1 LCSCR
6 VILSHAAIDYSRR
19 VRSLWLEEALQGAED
34 APRLEGEE
42 RADVCI
48 VGGGYTGLW
57 TAIRLKEYDPALD
70 VVLVE
75 ADVCGGGASG
85 RNGGFVLSWWAKFG
99 TLKKVCGGEE
109 AVRLAFASSEAVD
122 AIGDF
127 CREHDIDAHYRRD
140 GWLWTATSRAQ
151 LGAWDET
158 IQTIAAYD
166 QEPFVRL
173 DAEETATRAGADTH
187 LGGVFEP
194 TAATVQPALLAR
206 GLRRVA
212 HEAGVRIFERSPMT
226 SLDRSRAPRV
236 VTARGSVR
244 ATKVVLALN
253 AWAAALPE
261 LRRALVVIASDIVA
275 TVPAPDRLAEIGWV
289 NGICISDSRML
300 VNYYRNTLD
309 GRVAFGKGGG
319 KLAFGGRIGTS
330 FDGPSP
336 RADDVAA
343 SMHSLYPTL
352 RDLDVTHS
360 WMGPI
365 DRSEV
370 GLPFFSRL
378 GGREDILYGLGYSGN
393 GVGPTFV
400 GGRILASLTLGLD
413 DEWSRAGL
421 ARPPVGVFP
430 PEPVRYLGGLLVQRA
445 IERKEA
451 AEDAG
456 RTTDAVTLFLAGL
469 APAGLVPLKKPAGET
484 VQPGTRAV
492 T

>member
-1 LCSCR
+1 M
-6 VILSHAAIDYSRR
+6 
-19 VRSLWLEEALQGAED
+19 RSLWLEEALSGAED
-34 APRLEGEE
+34 SSRLEGDE

-57 TAIRLKEYDPALD
+57 TAIRLAEHDPALD

-109 AVRLAFASSEAVD
+109 AVRLARESVRAVD
-122 AIGDF
+122 GIGEF
-127 CREHDIDAHYRRD
+127 CAANGIDAHYRRD
-140 GWLWTATSRAQ
+140 GWLWAATSDAQ

-158 IQTIAAYD
+158 LDAISSFGE
-166 QEPFVRL
+166 EPFVRL
-173 DAEETATRAGADTH
+173 GPEEAARRAGEATH

-212 HEAGVRIFERSPMT
+212 LERGVRIFERSPMT
-226 SLDRSRAPRV
+226 KLERSRPPRV
-236 VTARGSVR
+236 VTAGGTVTAS
-244 ATKVVLALN
+244 KVVLALN

-261 LRRALVVIASDIVA
+261 LRRAVVVIASDIVA
-275 TVPAPDRLAEIGWV
+275 TAPAPDRLEAIGWT
-289 NGICISDSRML
+289 NGMCISDSRML

-309 GRVAFGKGGG
+309 GRLIFGRGGG
-319 KLAFGGRIGTS
+319 KLAFGGKVGSS

-336 RADDVAA
+336 RAGAVAESMRTLYPRLDDV
-343 SMHSLYPTL
+343 P
-352 RDLDVTHS
+352 VTHN

-365 DRSEV
+365 DRTQV

-378 GGREDILYGLGYSGN
+378 GGREDIVYGLGYSGN
-393 GVGPTFV
+393 GVGPTYV
-400 GGRILASLTLGLD
+400 GGRILASLALGLD

-421 ARPPVGVFP
+421 AREPAGRFP
-430 PEPVRYLGGLLVQRA
+430 PEPVRYLGGRLVRSA
-445 IERKEA
+445 VERKEA
-451 AEDAG
+451 AEDRG
-456 RTTDAVTLFLAGL
+456 RRADRVTLLLADL
-469 APAGLVPLKKPAGET
+469 APSGLVPLKKAQAT
-484 VQPGTRAV
+484 SA
-492 T
+492 